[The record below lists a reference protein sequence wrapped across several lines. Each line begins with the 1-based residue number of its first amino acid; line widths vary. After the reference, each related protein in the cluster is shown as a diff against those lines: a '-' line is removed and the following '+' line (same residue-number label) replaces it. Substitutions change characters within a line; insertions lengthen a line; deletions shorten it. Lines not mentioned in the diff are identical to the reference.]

1 MSRPAR
7 RRTTRI
13 AWTRYCTAT
22 WISPVV
28 CCGKSTK
35 HEGTPAR
42 VSESCN
48 PAGHASLPSTPVP
61 VTKSTGV
68 RAALVTDSWQN
79 SDDRNLSEF
88 TPSPGSRA
96 SAVDESAPSAHS
108 AKERTTKRL
117 IGVIIGPRGASATR
131 RSQVLGDLQRRE
143 FRQALLEAASFED
156 LPGKWQAANS
166 NNAAERPGGVLPG
179 TSGTRPRRRGDVDA
193 RRRWA
198 PAPPPS
204 SWRQSRTGRKLPLVS
219 GD

>member
-79 SDDRNLSEF
+79 SDDRNLSGF
-88 TPSPGSRA
+88 TTSRGSRA
-96 SAVDESAPSAHS
+96 SAVVESAPSAHI
-108 AKERTTKRL
+108 AKPRTTKRL

-143 FRQALLEAASFED
+143 FHEALLDAATFEGR
-156 LPGKWQAANS
+156 LESCRRRSCRGGAGAA
-166 NNAAERPGGVLPG
+166 AG
-179 TSGTRPRRRGDVDA
+179 PRRYKRLVLAAHAVAIAVKSVRVRAVDIN
-193 RRRWA
+193 
-198 PAPPPS
+198 
-204 SWRQSRTGRKLPLVS
+204 
-219 GD
+219 